1 MCYDCKQ
8 NTLLSEN
15 FRKFGKAAL
24 DMLYKCPLISTA
36 WTKKMQIKID
46 TVSRHSSI
54 FCYIRRTKRNVILTA
69 GVRENMQIKDMSRQN
84 YFKLSLWCL

>member
-36 WTKKMQIKID
+36 WTKKMQIKTD

-54 FCYIRRTKRNVILTA
+54 FCYIQENKEECDTDYWCEGKYANKRY
-69 GVRENMQIKDMSRQN
+69 E
-84 YFKLSLWCL
+84 